1 MVNMIKN
8 KINSLIIVGTLLL
21 QGCSY
26 FISEK
31 NLNVERMPSSINREI
46 LQRDGLYPESLVGQ
60 NQFLSDNLQIY
71 FNLPPYTNPGG
82 VGLVPAL
89 LSHIKKSQKSIKL
102 AIFQFNHAEVFLALK
117 EAASRGV
124 KIQISTDLCYSGKTG
139 YKEYFDD
146 LKSHLVSVGQSETQ
160 ILDDGTPSCE
170 TMFNHNKY
178 MIFDDQ
184 IAWFGS
190 FNPTNHGAVENVE
203 LAISL
208 KNANAVKVLNLD
220 FAQLIN
226 GITKV
231 KKKGVYTVIDNKGER
246 IEALDDGE
254 MKKLITSGAKISYP
268 VVKVGNHQFEFILS
282 PKVKSL
288 TRIVEEIYAAN
299 TEVLFSSFA
308 IADQML
314 ISSIIN
320 KHSGRNITP
329 ILLLPHPGEVP
340 EVVVRDNGGKGEKV
354 LKTESEREQ
363 FKSKV
368 KNDLDNSLKSAK
380 NYMTPKG
387 ELKSVFRYFYPTND
401 SMVRQVYVEGIFNNK
416 VIEAENTKD
425 RLAEAGI
432 PLYQSNMNGELHN
445 KLFLIDEYVTIFG
458 SHNFSQSAENSN
470 DELTVIVKSA
480 EITKFLKNQLYK
492 KTKYFSVPSSK
503 DLAIPKIA
511 ITEIMSESPYQF
523 KQLKRV
529 VDAGDYIELYNFG
542 DSVVNLFGMRID
554 DRFFPRLDGETMD
567 LSTNSGFSGELVG
580 FRPNSKPETLGT
592 PVYDP
597 KSTLLAPK
605 KTALIVGRYF
615 NELYYKEK
623 FENKFVQLNGRKP
636 NKDDYPLLVT
646 VGAHFSSVIG
656 DSTTGLKSRDRI
668 SLYHIDNHTV
678 IDRFEYPTVHT
689 ASNKVI
695 VRKLNQARLQEF
707 HQQKIQSSKEVSRR
721 FYLKN
726 GVEQF
731 DHFYGLNFEY
741 SQNNEW
747 LLVDEKNDA
756 PGVVQFGERKIA
768 SKDDEIVIEAE
779 IADYE
784 SDSFKSATIVIQ
796 NGRIKDVFYSFPN
809 RLLPSPI
816 LSGVVLFPG
825 LIDGHNHL
833 KYNFFPLWSTNKYF
847 QNRYEWPELSTYT
860 KGIKEV
866 YKKVYTD
873 IPECSSMVDEGQK
886 IKCLAKERCHVLR
899 FGEIKALLG
908 GTTTIQGSTS
918 YDETSGDITFRGVTP
933 YYIGEG
939 KKRGLSKARAL
950 ENELDACSLDG
961 AQNLERISLDG
972 SDNIR
977 STALPITSEAF
988 GSHNLGSDKFKSSGA
1003 MKLRSEYENQT
1014 PFVASQPMNWKER
1027 TKAFYIHLGEGI
1039 DEQSRAEWTL
1049 LSKLGLAQSQ
1059 SVVIHGL
1066 GFNEDELS
1074 QMQKTST
1081 PLIWSPT
1088 SNALLYKSHAKII
1101 AAKKNKLMMG
1111 LGSDWS
1117 LSGTRSL
1124 LYELKVAKK
1133 VNQSKLQ
1140 NVLTDHELL
1149 KMASVNNA
1157 RIAGL
1162 ENYLGKLI
1170 AQASADFF
1178 VIQTKFK
1185 LSKPSET
1192 ILALTESKIHSTWV
1206 KGQPQTAE
1214 VQVLRSLNDQL
1225 GLGLSVFE
1233 ISKFDKVSCKNNMGF
1248 LTTTENINGLNR
1260 VVSRYK
1266 NAINE
1271 LNPKIKND
1279 LNKEFFETDSFC
1291 HENETKALN
1300 EAFKALAI

>member
-1 MVNMIKN
+1 MIKN
-8 KINSLIIVGTLLL
+8 TMKHFMIVGTLLL
-21 QGCSY
+21 QGCS
-26 FISEK
+26 FFSAE
-31 NLNVERMPSSINREI
+31 NQTSVERFPSSLTREV
-46 LQRDGLYPESLVGQ
+46 LQKDGLYPESLVGQ
-60 NQFLSDNLQIY
+60 NQLMGDQLQIY

-89 LSHIKKSQKSIKL
+89 LQHIKKSQKSIKL
-102 AIFQFNHAEVFLALK
+102 AIFQFNHAEVFVALK

-146 LKSHLVSVGQSETQ
+146 LKSHLLSVGQSESQ

-208 KNANAVKVLNLD
+208 KNPDAVKVLNLD
-220 FAQLIN
+220 FTQLIT
-226 GITKV
+226 GTTKV
-231 KKKGVYTVIDNKGER
+231 KKKGVYTVADNNGER
-246 IEALDDGE
+246 IEALDDSE
-254 MKKLITSGAKISYP
+254 LKKLVASGARITYP
-268 VVKVGNHQFEFILS
+268 IVKVGNHQFEFILS

-299 TEVLFSSFA
+299 SEILFSSFA

-320 KHSGRNITP
+320 KHAGRNVSP
-329 ILLLPHPGEVP
+329 ILLLPHPGENPDVIM
-340 EVVVRDNGGKGEKV
+340 RDNGGKNNKIF
-354 LKTESEREQ
+354 KTETEKNQ
-363 FKSKV
+363 FKTKI
-368 KNDLDNSLKSAK
+368 KNDLEYSLKSAK

-387 ELKSVFRYFYPTND
+387 EIKSVFRYFYPTDD
-401 SMVRQVYVEGIFNNK
+401 SMVRRVYVEGIFNNK

-445 KLFLIDEYVTIFG
+445 KLFLIDENVTIFG

-470 DELTVIVKSA
+470 DELTVIVKSG

-503 DLAIPKIA
+503 DLSIPKIA
-511 ITEIMSESPYQF
+511 ITEIMSESQFQF

-542 DSVVNLFGMRID
+542 DTAVNLFGMRID
-554 DRFFPRLDGETMD
+554 DRFFPRLDGESMD
-567 LSTNSGFSGELVG
+567 LSTNPGFSGELVG
-580 FRPNSKPETLGT
+580 FKPSSKAETLGT
-592 PVYDP
+592 PLYDP
-597 KSTLLAPK
+597 KYTILGAK

-615 NELYYKEK
+615 NEAYYKEK
-623 FENKFVQLNGRKP
+623 FETKFSEINGRKP
-636 NKDDYPLLVT
+636 TKEEYPLLVT
-646 VGAHFSSVIG
+646 IGAHFSSVIG

-678 IDRFEYPTVHT
+678 IDRFEYPVVHT
-689 ASNKVI
+689 VSNKV
-695 VRKLNQARLQEF
+695 VTRRLSQSRLQDL
-707 HQQKIQSSKEVSRR
+707 HLQKTQNSKEMSRR

-731 DHFYGLNFEY
+731 DHFYGLNQEY
-741 SQNNEW
+741 SQNSEW
-747 LLVDEKNDA
+747 LLVDDKNDA
-756 PGVVQFGERKIA
+756 PGIVQLGERKIS

-784 SDSFKSATIVIQ
+784 SDTFKRATIVMQ
-796 NGRIKDVFYSFPN
+796 NGLIKDVFTSSPN

-833 KYNFFPLWSTNKYF
+833 KYNFFPLWSTNKFF

-860 KGIKEV
+860 KGIKEI

-873 IPECSSMVDEGQK
+873 IPECSSMIDEAQK
-886 IKCLAKERCHVLR
+886 VKCLAKERCHVLR

-918 YDETSGDITFRGVTP
+918 FDETSGDITFRGVTP

-939 KKRGLSKARAL
+939 KKRGLSKARVL
-950 ENELDACSLDG
+950 ENELDACSLDA

-988 GSHNLGSDKFKSSGA
+988 GSHNLGTEKFKTSGA
-1003 MKLRSEYENQT
+1003 NKLKSEYDNQS
-1014 PFVASQPMNWKER
+1014 PFVANQPTSWKER
-1027 TKAFYIHLGEGI
+1027 TKAFYVHLGEGV
-1039 DEQSRAEWTL
+1039 DEMSRAEWTL

-1066 GFNEDELS
+1066 GFNEEELS
-1074 QMQKTST
+1074 QMQKSST

-1088 SNALLYKSHAKII
+1088 SNALLYKSYAKII

-1117 LSGTRSL
+1117 LSGTRSM

-1133 VNQSKLQ
+1133 INQSKLQ
-1140 NVLTDHELL
+1140 NVLSDHELI
-1149 KMASVNNA
+1149 KMASLNNA

-1162 ENYLGKLI
+1162 DNYLGKI
-1170 AQASADFF
+1170 APKASADFF
-1178 VIQTKFK
+1178 IINTKHK
-1185 LSKPSET
+1185 LSKPSDT

-1206 KGQPQTAE
+1206 KGLPQTAE
-1214 VQVLRSLNDQL
+1214 VQVLRSLNDQM

-1233 ISKFDKVSCKNNMGF
+1233 MAKLDKVSCASNMGF
-1248 LTTTENINGLNR
+1248 LTTNENINGLMR

-1266 NAINE
+1266 NAVNE
-1271 LNPKIKND
+1271 LSPKIKND

-1291 HENETKALN
+1291 HENENKALS

>member
-1 MVNMIKN
+1 MIRTKM
-8 KINSLIIVGTLLL
+8 KYLIIIGTLLL
-21 QGCSY
+21 QGCSF
-26 FISEK
+26 FIAEK
-31 NLNVERMPSSINREI
+31 NVDAQRNPSSISREV
-46 LQRDGLYPESLVGQ
+46 LQKDGLYPESLIGQ
-60 NQFLSDNLQIY
+60 NQIISDRLQVY

-89 LSHIKKSQKSIKL
+89 LSHIKKAQKSIKL
-102 AIFQFNHAEVFLALK
+102 AIFQFNHAEVFAALK
-117 EAASRGV
+117 EAANRGV

-146 LKSHLVSVGQSETQ
+146 LKSHLLNVGQSDSQ
-160 ILDDGTPSCE
+160 ILDDGTASCE

-208 KNANAVKVLNLD
+208 RNPDAVKVLNLD
-220 FAQLIN
+220 FSQLMT
-226 GITKV
+226 GTTKV
-231 KKKGVYTVIDNKGER
+231 KKKGVYTVVDNNGER
-246 IEALDDGE
+246 IEALDDAE
-254 MKKLITSGAKISYP
+254 LKKLTSAGARITYP
-268 VVKVGNHQFEFILS
+268 IVKVGNHQFEFILS

-299 TEVLFSSFA
+299 EEILFSSFA

-314 ISSIIN
+314 ISAIIN
-320 KHSGRNITP
+320 KHSGRNVSP
-329 ILLLPHPGEVP
+329 ILLLPHPGENP
-340 EVVVRDNGGKGEKV
+340 DVVVRDNGGRGNRVFKAEVEK
-354 LKTESEREQ
+354 TQ
-363 FKSKV
+363 FKTKI
-368 KNDLDNSLKSAK
+368 KNDLEYSLKSAK

-387 ELKSVFRYFYPTND
+387 ELKSVFRYFYPTDD
-401 SMVRQVYVEGIFNNK
+401 SMVRRVYVEGIFNNK

-445 KLFLIDEYVTIFG
+445 KLFLIDEAVTIFG

-470 DELTVIVKSA
+470 DELTVIVKSS

-503 DLAIPKIA
+503 DLVIPKIA

-542 DSVVNLFGMRID
+542 ETAVNLFGMRID
-554 DRFFPRLDGETMD
+554 DRFFPSVDGETMD
-567 LSTNSGFSGELVG
+567 LSTNPGFSGELVG
-580 FRPNSKPETLGT
+580 FRPDPKTETLGT
-592 PVYDP
+592 PIYDP
-597 KSTLLAPK
+597 KTTILQPK

-615 NELYYKEK
+615 NESYYKTK
-623 FENKFVQLNGRKP
+623 FEKKFSELNGRKP
-636 NKDDYPLLVT
+636 TKEDYPLLVT
-646 VGAHFSSVIG
+646 IGAHFSSVIG

-678 IDRFEYPTVHT
+678 IDRFEFPIAHT
-689 ASNKVI
+689 AANKVV
-695 VRKLNQARLQEF
+695 VRQFNTSRLVDL
-707 HQQKIQSSKEVSRR
+707 HQQKTQYSREMNRR

-731 DHFYGLNFEY
+731 DQFYGLNQEY
-741 SQNNEW
+741 SQRSEW
-747 LLVDEKNDA
+747 ILVDENNDA
-756 PGVVQFGERKIA
+756 PGVVQLGQRKIA

-784 SDSFKSATIVIQ
+784 SDSFKSATVVIQ

-809 RLLPSPI
+809 RLIPSPI
-816 LSGVVLFPG
+816 LSGVVIFPG

-833 KYNFFPLWSTNKYF
+833 KYNFFPLWTTNKFF

-860 KGIKEV
+860 KGIKEI

-873 IPECSSMVDEGQK
+873 IPECASVLDENEK
-886 IKCLAKERCHVLR
+886 VKCLAKERCHVLR

-939 KKRGLSKARAL
+939 KKRGLSKARVL
-950 ENELDACSLDG
+950 ENALDACSLDG

-988 GSHNLGSDKFKSSGA
+988 GGHNLGTDKFKSSGA
-1003 MKLRSEYENQT
+1003 MKLKSEYENQT

-1039 DEQSRAEWTL
+1039 DELSRSEWTL

-1066 GFNEDELS
+1066 GFQEDELS
-1074 QMQKTST
+1074 QMQKSST

-1088 SNALLYKSHAKII
+1088 SNALLYKSYAKIA

-1133 VNQSKLQ
+1133 INQTKLQ

-1157 RIAGL
+1157 RIAGF
-1162 ENYLGKLI
+1162 ENYLAKI
-1170 AQASADFF
+1170 APQASADFF
-1178 VIQTKFK
+1178 VVPTKFK
-1185 LSKPSET
+1185 LAKPSET

-1233 ISKFDKVSCKNNMGF
+1233 LSKLDKVSCKNNMGF
-1248 LTTTENINGLNR
+1248 LTTNENISGLNR
-1260 VVSRYK
+1260 VVTRYK
-1266 NAINE
+1266 NAVNE

-1291 HENETKALN
+1291 HENENKALS
-1300 EAFKALAI
+1300 EAFRALAI